1 MMMTYR
7 EALTNLLW
15 DNSDQDLVEYAL
27 VAVLMESEPLL
38 PTAGLLLG
46 K

>member
-1 MMMTYR
+1 MMITYR
-7 EALTNLLW
+7 EALTNLLR

-27 VAVLMESEPLL
+27 VAVWMESETLL
-38 PTAGLLLG
+38 PTARLLQG